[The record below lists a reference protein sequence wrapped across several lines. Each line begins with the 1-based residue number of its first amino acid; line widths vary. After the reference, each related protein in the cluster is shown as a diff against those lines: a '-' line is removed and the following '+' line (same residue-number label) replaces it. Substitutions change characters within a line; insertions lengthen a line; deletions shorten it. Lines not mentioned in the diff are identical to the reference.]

1 MDTGVRR
8 AAFAAGALVVS
19 TAAWTVILGRGL
31 TVGVT
36 GASIVLIA
44 VSLWVSAVVSVTG
57 ILVARARW
65 ARRLGLVTS
74 GGHGIVALLAPVDV
88 WWGVAAVLTAVT
100 AVAIAGPWLD
110 GVVRGRPSASG
121 PPARVVLIALGF
133 LWVPFAIGVAGG
145 DGWPAVSIGLSALAA
160 AYWFIRALPGAL
172 LVVRVVWPLLAVA
185 LAVPLGLPAGIV
197 AAAYGVA
204 IGAIAWHSS
213 VRTSLHPLVES
224 GTRVPIPPELAPKEV
239 LDAADIDDRGRPR

>member
-1 MDTGVRR
+1 MRR

-65 ARRLGLVTS
+65 ARRLGLVTA

-121 PPARVVLIALGF
+121 PPARVVLIALGL

-145 DGWPAVSIGLSALAA
+145 DGWPAVTIGLSALAA

-185 LAVPLGLPAGIV
+185 LAVPLGFPAGIV